1 MQADISFEFAKAYNV
16 EKVDV
21 VKDQKFT
28 INTDFTA
35 PSKWF
40 SDNDPV
46 LSLVVDGNS
55 AEGEA
60 RELGTSTILIMGEN
74 FGIEKTLTINV
85 VQSIEPMAT
94 ELSVSAGKVEL
105 KEQGP

>member
-1 MQADISFEFAKAYNV
+1 MQADISFEFAKTYNV

-21 VKDQKFT
+21 VKGQKFT
-28 INTDFTA
+28 INTDFDS

-46 LSLVVDGNS
+46 LSLMVEGSS
-55 AEGEA
+55 ADAEA
-60 RELGTSTILIMGEN
+60 KELGSSTILIMDEQFN
-74 FGIEKTLTINV
+74 IAKTLTIRV

-94 ELSVSAGKVEL
+94 DLNVSAGEAKL
-105 KEQGP
+105 KDQVT